1 MLEDNNYDFNFQA
14 SRVPQPG
21 RGKVL
26 PGDELILECEYST
39 KSRQTPT
46 FGGLS
51 TREEMCLGFILYYPR
66 SALADCRSLPTLE
79 TTMKAFG
86 IQKVQGQAFE
96 KLRAF
101 MQDLGSLTSQ
111 SGDTLQELLQV
122 LMREVKGKQIEPK
135 KTKILSE
142 EDLLNKPFYTVEEE
156 EKETELETNEF
167 LLPSLVE
174 SQSENYRELLPQL
187 LLSLKIQQPYSL
199 QNISVSL
206 TKKFLIL
213 AQLHYSALFYCIL
226 NTPASFKMF
235 LPSIFTDWTTACH
248 NGMEKSG
255 RETARTRCICLW

>member
-1 MLEDNNYDFNFQA
+1 MLFLQSIPEEGIQILSGVLHSHLSGRQIRLRHIRQGQELPIILEDNNYDFNFQA
-14 SRVPQPG
+14 SRQPLEG

-39 KSRQTPT
+39 KSRDKPT

-86 IQKVQGQAFE
+86 IQKVQGQAFD

-101 MQDLGSLTSQ
+101 MEDLGSFQGGQPES
-111 SGDTLQELLQV
+111 DTLQELLTV
-122 LMREVKGKQIEPK
+122 LMRESNKDKTPK
-135 KTKILSE
+135 PSSPILSE

-156 EKETELETNEF
+156 EEIISDHEHF
-167 LLPSLVE
+167 LPSLVE

-187 LLSLKIQQPYSL
+187 LLSLKIQEPSKL
-199 QNISVSL
+199 QNISV
-206 TKKFLIL
+206 
-213 AQLHYSALFYCIL
+213 
-226 NTPASFKMF
+226 
-235 LPSIFTDWTTACH
+235 
-248 NGMEKSG
+248 
-255 RETARTRCICLW
+255 RENF

>member
-1 MLEDNNYDFNFQA
+1 MLFLQSIPEEGIQILSGVLHSHLSGRQIRLRHIRQGQELPIILEDNNYDFNFQA
-14 SRVPQPG
+14 SRQPLEG

-39 KSRQTPT
+39 KSRDKPT

-86 IQKVQGQAFE
+86 IQKVQGQAFD

-101 MQDLGSLTSQ
+101 MEDLGSFQGGQPES
-111 SGDTLQELLQV
+111 DTLQELLTV
-122 LMREVKGKQIEPK
+122 LMRESNKDKTPK
-135 KTKILSE
+135 PSSPILSE

-156 EKETELETNEF
+156 EEIISDQNNHF
-167 LLPSLVE
+167 LPSLVE

-187 LLSLKIQQPYSL
+187 LLSLKIQEPLQL
-199 QNISVSL
+199 QNISV
-206 TKKFLIL
+206 
-213 AQLHYSALFYCIL
+213 
-226 NTPASFKMF
+226 
-235 LPSIFTDWTTACH
+235 
-248 NGMEKSG
+248 
-255 RETARTRCICLW
+255 RENF